1 MKIKTPIVVG
11 IGEVLWDLLPEG
23 RRIGGAPANFAFHAS
38 MQGAEAYAVSAI
50 GDDLDGRDIIA
61 ELRNKGQST
70 EYIATLPQ
78 RKTGTVT
85 VELANGT
92 PSYTIHAPVAW
103 DFIPFSAHLERLASE
118 ADAVCFGTLAQRG
131 DVSATTIRCFLSR
144 TRPECLKIFDV
155 NLRQK
160 FYSAELIDSSL
171 RQCNLLKISDEE
183 LPVVAELLGFD
194 GSDESVISALM
205 CRYGLKYAVLTL
217 GGEGSVFCDGQAFA
231 AFSACNFGPKV
242 DTVGCGDSFTAVLTV
257 GLLFGLQPGKAM
269 RHASRIAGLVC
280 ASHGAMPEIP
290 EKLRIANLETEDL
303 P

>member
-1 MKIKTPIVVG
+1 MKIKIPTVVG

-23 RRIGGAPANFAFHAS
+23 RRIGGAPANFAFHAA
-38 MQGAEAYAVSAI
+38 MQGAEACSVSAI
-50 GDDLDGRDIIA
+50 GDDPDGRDIIA

-85 VELANGT
+85 VELANGM
-92 PSYTIHAPVAW
+92 PSYTIHAPAAW
-103 DFIPFSAHLERLASE
+103 DFIPFSAHLKRLAPE

-131 DVSATTIRCFLSR
+131 DVSAATIRCFLSH
-144 TRPECLKIFDV
+144 TRSDCLKIFDV

-160 FYSAELIDSSL
+160 FYSAELVDSSL

-183 LPVVAELLGFD
+183 LPVVAELLCFD

-205 CRYGLKYAVLTL
+205 CRYGLKYTVLTR
-217 GGEGSVFCDGQAFA
+217 GGDGSVFSDGRTFTAFP
-231 AFSACNFGPKV
+231 ACNFGPKV
-242 DTVGCGDSFTAVLTV
+242 DTVGCGDSFTAVLTA
-257 GLLFGLQPGKAM
+257 GLLFGLPPEKAM

-280 ASHGAMPEIP
+280 ASQGAMPEIP
-290 EKLRIANLETEDL
+290 DKLRIANLKAEDL